1 MEKISNITKRTLVNL
16 SKNNIDAT
24 PKEYTKEFCKIS
36 KTMNLTVDE
45 CKYFNTVLSKISK
58 SELENNKDKKIETI
72 YDLIEILLQR
82 VESKNLDKMSK
93 LFQQSLNPSI
103 SLNFSDDLQAFSIKI
118 GDSPSLIFEESIQQE
133 MEKFIENRFEVDK
146 KVVAQKTADI
156 ARLITL
162 MSKYLGDAID
172 SNKNGSSTVSNIK
185 DEIQSISVAG
195 STKEELNKLQAK
207 LVQAAITIENEMST
221 VNENL
226 STGKNEVNKLESRI
240 KELESELLETK
251 EKSAKDHLTGTLVR
265 SAYENEIERLDSL
278 YKRNGHDFA
287 IVFFDI
293 DHFKK
298 VNDVYGHDGGDIVLK
313 TFASLLLKL
322 TRDTDIIGRYG
333 GEEFVAA
340 LHYNNMEELETYV
353 KRIKSVVSKNK
364 FLFDS
369 HKIQI
374 TFSAGVELRSNN
386 DTASQ
391 TISNA
396 DKSLYKAKNSGRNKI
411 VFWDGKEL

>member
-1 MEKISNITKRTLVNL
+1 VEKILNITKQTLVNL
-16 SKNNIDAT
+16 SKQNIDAT

-36 KTMNLTVDE
+36 KDMNLDLDE
-45 CKYFNTVLSKISK
+45 CNYFNTILSKLTNN
-58 SELENNKDKKIETI
+58 ELETNKNKKIETI
-72 YDLIEILLQR
+72 YDVIDILLQR
-82 VESKNLDKMSK
+82 VEGKNLDKMSK
-93 LFQQSLNPSI
+93 LLQHSLQPSI
-103 SLNFSDDLQAFSIKI
+103 SLSFSDDLQAFSIKI

-133 MEKFIENRFEVDK
+133 MEKFIEKRFAVDK
-146 KVVAQKTADI
+146 KIVAKKTADI

-172 SNKNGSSTVSNIK
+172 SNKDGSSNVSNIK
-185 DEIQSISVAG
+185 DEIQSISLAG

-207 LVQAAITIENEMST
+207 LVQAAITIENEMSA

-226 STGKNEVNKLESRI
+226 STGKNEVKKLESRI
-240 KELESELLETK
+240 KDLENELSETK
-251 EKSAKDHLTGTLVR
+251 EKSSKDFLTGTLVR
-265 SAYENEIERLDSL
+265 SAYEKEIERLESL
-278 YKRNGHDFA
+278 YQRNGHDFA

-322 TRDTDIIGRYG
+322 TRDTDVIGRYG

-340 LHYNNMEELETYV
+340 LHYKNIDELETYV
-353 KRIKSVVSKNK
+353 TRIKNVVSKNK
-364 FLFDS
+364 FLFNN

-386 DTASQ
+386 SSASE

-396 DKSLYKAKNSGRNKI
+396 DKSLYKAKSTGRNKI
-411 VFWDGKEL
+411 VFWNGKEL